1 MCSAGGCGDASA
13 SFARKSPSSM
23 GHAMFIWKGGGQ
35 GESLMLLHG
44 IGHLPMIERPR
55 QSVMDY
61 LEFRSGLSS
70 DGLS

>member
-1 MCSAGGCGDASA
+1 
-13 SFARKSPSSM
+13 M